1 MLQPLLGRWD
11 REEEE
16 GGEGEEGGGMKMG
29 QGHGLRLYH
38 GLGVE
43 LPMGLSVCTES
54 GGNGGDASLEGEW
67 VTRLCWS
74 V

>member
-11 REEEE
+11 RVEEEE
-16 GGEGEEGGGMKMG
+16 GEEEGGMKMG
-29 QGHGLRLYH
+29 QGRGLRLCH
-38 GLGVE
+38 GPGVE
-43 LPMGLSVCTES
+43 LPMGLCVCMES

-67 VTRLCWS
+67 VMRLCQS